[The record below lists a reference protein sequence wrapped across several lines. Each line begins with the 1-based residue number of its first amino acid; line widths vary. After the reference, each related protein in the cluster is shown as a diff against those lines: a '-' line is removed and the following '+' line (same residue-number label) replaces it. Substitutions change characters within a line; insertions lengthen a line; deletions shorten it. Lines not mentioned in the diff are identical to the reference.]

1 MTLPFLSP
9 PASPEFQ
16 DLGTAVTGVLRFPI
30 LGGLTVAEADTINE
44 LLADRASSFRAAAQ
58 AADAIAKAEDISLV
72 EAFQLVEDSLSGRD
86 LEDAANEI
94 RLRHAAQ
101 IENVAKVYAVAG
113 QMTMAATV
121 TALIRHRLDQPAWA
135 MKDTAGLHRV
145 LFQAIWG
152 LAQQEEAAEANP
164 VTPPTESELGK
175 LPPVNGSASPSTGS
189 KSSGTSRQRSRAS
202 SSAAALPA
210 S

>member
-9 PASPEFQ
+9 PAAPEFQ
-16 DLGTAVTGVLRFPI
+16 DLGNAVTGVLRFPI

-58 AADAIAKAEDISLV
+58 AADAIAKAEGISLV

-94 RLRHAAQ
+94 RLRHSVQ

-121 TALIRHRLDQPAWA
+121 TALIRHRLSQPTWG

-152 LAQQEEAAEANP
+152 LAQQEEAAEATP
-164 VTPPTESELGK
+164 STPPTEAELGK
-175 LPPVNGSASPSTGS
+175 QPPVNGNGSPSTG
-189 KSSGTSRQRSRAS
+189 KRSSGTSRPRSQAS
-202 SSAAALPA
+202 SNVKTLPA

>member
-9 PASPEFQ
+9 PAEPAYK
-16 DLGTAVTGVLRFPI
+16 DLGNAVTGMLRFPL

-58 AADAIAKAEDISLV
+58 AADAIAKAEGISLV
-72 EAFQLVEDSLSGRD
+72 EAFQLVEDSLSGRE

-94 RLRHAAQ
+94 RLRHASQ

-121 TALIRHRLDQPAWA
+121 TALIRHRLDQPAWG
-135 MKDTAGLHRV
+135 MKDTAGLHRA

-152 LAQQEEAAEANP
+152 LAQEEEAAEATP
-164 VTPPTESELGK
+164 SAPPTEAELGK
-175 LPPVNGSASPSTGS
+175 PLPVNGSGKPSTG
-189 KSSGTSRQRSRAS
+189 KRSSGTSRKPSQAS
-202 SSAAALPA
+202 SSAKALPA